1 MVGPFLR
8 EEAGV
13 PGGGEVVP
21 PVEGGVVCILH
32 KVPASPQERAFL

>member
-1 MVGPFLR
+1 MVGLFLR

-21 PVEGGVVCILH
+21 PVEGGGVCTLR